1 MKRSYCSIPERDP
14 AEIKRV
20 DEQARAAMREIG
32 AVCRPEIWATS
43 MPVINFSDG
52 TLGKDKEF
60 DMTRFH
66 GRIVLGDAAG
76 FLGNIP
82 SPFPHGENRLTLVRW
97 GDEPDQCG
105 RIECHTWL
113 NATSIVS
120 YREVYIGPGVLLG
133 PGVIIM
139 DCDGHPVDRRLPD
152 VTANR
157 KMAPVCIEEHAWI
170 GLGAMIMKGV
180 TVGHHAVV
188 AAYSVVTKNVPPHCV
203 AAGNPARI
211 VKNFAGESKP

>member
-1 MKRSYCSIPERDP
+1 MKKNYCSIPERDP
-14 AEIKRV
+14 GEANRLNEEV
-20 DEQARAAMREIG
+20 RAVMREIG
-32 AVCRPEIWATS
+32 AVCRPDIWATS

-52 TLGKDKEF
+52 TLAKNEAF
-60 DMTRFH
+60 DMAPFR

-76 FLGNIP
+76 FLGHIP
-82 SPFPHGENRLTLVRW
+82 SPFPHGDNRLTLCRW
-97 GDEPDQCG
+97 GREPDQCG

-139 DCDGHPVDRRLPD
+139 DSDGHSVDRRLPD
-152 VTANR
+152 IAANR
-157 KMAPVCIEEHAWI
+157 KMAPVRIEEHAWI
-170 GLGAMIMKGV
+170 GFGATIMKGV

-188 AAYSVVTKNVPPHCV
+188 AAHSVVTRSVPPHCV

-211 VKNFAGESKP
+211 VKDFTGATKP